1 MVAVPGNIAFNI
13 LTGRMA
19 DSGLMIDKA
28 AADIAIQRQTGMQNP
43 VDTEP
48 FTAFGTLQERQV
60 VAGIIRLG
68 KFFNTQQL
76 VPLNSADNA
85 ETLPVIRD
93 VGAVKLGK
101 GFQNKSLGQPGRTVA
116 NFRLGG
122 FECVNN
128 QRVRLPAESISAGR
142 GNRLALVDG
151 GLFSS
156 RASTQSPA

>member
-60 VAGIIRLG
+60 VAGIIILHKYFKTR
-68 KFFNTQQL
+68 QCR
-76 VPLNSADNA
+76 NA
-85 ETLPVIRD
+85 ARH
-93 VGAVKLGK
+93 
-101 GFQNKSLGQPGRTVA
+101 PGR
-116 NFRLGG
+116 R
-122 FECVNN
+122 CC
-128 QRVRLPAESISAGR
+128 
-142 GNRLALVDG
+142 
-151 GLFSS
+151 
-156 RASTQSPA
+156 